1 MIFLAA
7 FMAFDCMGA
16 SLPSQVDSHDIAS
29 LHAWGPYSKRYAGI
43 SHIPDMSKGIR
54 FDFSVMPGYTI
65 MCTSRFR
72 NILVWKSLLIRGG
85 IL

>member
-1 MIFLAA
+1 MKRYLMIFLAA

-54 FDFSVMPGYTI
+54 FDFSVMP
-65 MCTSRFR
+65 
-72 NILVWKSLLIRGG
+72 
-85 IL
+85 